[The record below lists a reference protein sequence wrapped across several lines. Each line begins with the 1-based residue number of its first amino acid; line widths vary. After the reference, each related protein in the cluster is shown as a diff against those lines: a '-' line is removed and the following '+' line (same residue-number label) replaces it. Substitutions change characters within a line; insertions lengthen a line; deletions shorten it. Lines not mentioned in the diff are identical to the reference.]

1 MQNPHGLLCLVHNM
15 NFLITF
21 FKFHLT
27 IYKDLTSC
35 GGTPSVIVLRST
47 FNKVIFPSS
56 RNTRNTSR
64 NAKHGCMNIYLWNQM
79 RNIDEL
85 KFILWYC
92 SKEVISINFQLQIT
106 RLRRNMKNENW
117 SLNWEVIYLTPFEN
131 RELINVVVLAR
142 APFGT
147 TQCTGGQRR
156 CLPENFLESHQF

>member
-56 RNTRNTSR
+56 RNT
-64 NAKHGCMNIYLWNQM
+64 KQVEIQEIQVEMQ
-79 RNIDEL
+79 
-85 KFILWYC
+85 
-92 SKEVISINFQLQIT
+92 
-106 RLRRNMKNENW
+106 NM
-117 SLNWEVIYLTPFEN
+117 
-131 RELINVVVLAR
+131 A
-142 APFGT
+142 A
-147 TQCTGGQRR
+147 
-156 CLPENFLESHQF
+156 